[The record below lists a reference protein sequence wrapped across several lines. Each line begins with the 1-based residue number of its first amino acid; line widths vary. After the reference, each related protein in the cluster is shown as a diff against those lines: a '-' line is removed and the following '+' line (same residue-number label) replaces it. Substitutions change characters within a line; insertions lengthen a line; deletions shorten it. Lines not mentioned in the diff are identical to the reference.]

1 MTTNNYDVFISASS
15 ADARITS
22 EIISA
27 LTAADFSVVAPSAP
41 DSRSSKSTNI
51 DALLHSSAMVYVAS
65 RNSNVLRRSADEIL
79 HAAGHGTSIF
89 VVVTDD
95 SAFPG
100 GVPRPTI
107 YQFPT
112 IDFRRSTPEDEKL
125 AKLVEVVSNKL
136 RHGDIYTAAQ
146 RRELREIGNVSRD
159 ARQAL
164 DLSDACSATLL
175 YQQVIDR
182 LEALP
187 CYPPTLLAHAY
198 SDLAEAHFKC
208 KNFKQMFE
216 ADEKALGLLATE
228 DFAAAR
234 EINLRLAAAVA
245 QLENPTKH
253 QLTEA
258 LSHIEAAIYDQR
270 TLPDNPA
277 AINEL
282 IEVKRRLTERLTI

>member
-1 MTTNNYDVFISASS
+1 M
-15 ADARITS
+15 
-22 EIISA
+22 
-27 LTAADFSVVAPSAP
+27 VAPSFP
-41 DSRSSKSTNI
+41 DSRSAKSKNI
-51 DALLHSSAMVYVAS
+51 DALLHSSAMIYVAS
-65 RNSNVLRRSADEIL
+65 DNANTMRKSVDEIL
-79 HAAGHGTSIF
+79 QAAGHGTPIF
-89 VVVTDD
+89 IVVTDD

-112 IDFRRSTPEDEKL
+112 LDFRRNESVDSKL
-125 AKLVEVVSNKL
+125 SKLVEVVTNRL
-136 RHGDIYTAAQ
+136 HLGEIYTPQ
-146 RRELREIGNVSRD
+146 QQQELSDIGSVSKD

-164 DLSDACSATLL
+164 EQSDACGATILF
-175 YQQVIDR
+175 QQVIDR

-208 KNFKQMFE
+208 KNFRLMFE
-216 ADEKALGLLATE
+216 ADEKALGLLASE
-228 DFAAAR
+228 DFASAR

-245 QLENPTKH
+245 ELDNPTKH

-258 LSHIEAAIYDQR
+258 LNHIEAAIYDQR
-270 TLPDNPA
+270 NIPDNPT

-282 IEVKRRLTERLTI
+282 LDIKRRLTERLTI